1 LQKVAKSCQKV
12 VKKLSK
18 SCKKLT
24 KGSAMY
30 HWSFYVTREA
40 IFKKNQQKGQV
51 GGGGEIV
58 VPRPSASA
66 LLTGRRQTIQCDK
79 QE

>member
-1 LQKVAKSCQKV
+1 MSKNWLKRKKSCQKV

-18 SCKKLT
+18 SCQKVVKKLI

-30 HWSFYVTREA
+30 HWSFYESREA
-40 IFKKNQQKGQV
+40 IERKNQQRG
-51 GGGGEIV
+51 IV

-66 LLTGRRQTIQCDK
+66 SLTSEGK
-79 QE
+79 KWN